1 MGSMVVRIF
10 AIGMMMMVTREG
22 EGLKYSDDDER
33 MLVMILAEQNVF
45 DEENARGS
53 T

>member
-33 MLVMILAEQNVF
+33 MLCVLAEQNVF